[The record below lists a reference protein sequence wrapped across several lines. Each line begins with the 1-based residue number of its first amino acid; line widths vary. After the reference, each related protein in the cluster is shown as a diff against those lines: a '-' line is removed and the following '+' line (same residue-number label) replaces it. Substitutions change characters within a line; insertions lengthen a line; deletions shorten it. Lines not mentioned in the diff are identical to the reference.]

1 MPELRPMRVSDQW
14 VVDLEVHEIVFR
26 VDFDLVGDDGLMR
39 VSTRF
44 IRGRRPPQPGANVY
58 LLDDGGR
65 GCVAVVEDAVG
76 SYAHVR
82 PDWSTWTG
90 GQLPAKAAGRR

>member
-1 MPELRPMRVSDQW
+1 VI
-14 VVDLEVHEIVFR
+14 DLHVNEIVFR
-26 VDFDLVGDDGLMR
+26 VDFDLVDDDGWLR

-44 IRGRRPPQPGANVY
+44 ARGMQPPAAGASVY

-65 GCVAVVEDAVG
+65 GCVGVVEDTSG
-76 SYAHVR
+76 STARVR

-90 GQLPAKAAGRR
+90 GRLPAQASENR